1 MGPFDYAFQE
11 RVVGIQNCENWFL
24 SDQEFINEFTNIL
37 LEISKTDL
45 KKNQIL
51 KPILII
57 NTHTKSLMGNYMSDA
72 FGHTYS
78 HALISFGPALN
89 PMYSFDF
96 DEGEPIG
103 CKTGLSIDN
112 IGRYKNM
119 DVAGKMRVIGV
130 FVTPEKM
137 KALHLAVDYYVK
149 NKEKTKYGFM
159 NLLSWVKGS
168 NKVNSFGEMKMFCSE
183 FVDAILKSASI
194 DITGKNSRNV
204 SPDDFGT
211 NKEKNNSYL
220 LYEGPIKSF
229 SPSVLEKKIKE
240 LQESISYKDLVS
252 DKKNSDNIQ
261 TYHNTEEKEK
271 HIGTAIAGIGK
282 YASHETKDKVNELI
296 HKKPKENK

>member
-1 MGPFDYAFQE
+1 MSNQFSMVFETKINEIKNSKFY
-11 RVVGIQNCENWFL
+11 FL
-24 SDQEFINEFTNIL
+24 SEQEFFNEFQNIL
-37 LEISKTDL
+37 LEISQSDKEKNKTL
-45 KKNQIL
+45 QPVFIV
-51 KPILII
+51 

-96 DEGEPIG
+96 GEGKAIG

-112 IGRYKNM
+112 IGRYKDM
-119 DVAGKMRVIGV
+119 DVDGKMRVVGV
-130 FVTPEKM
+130 FVSPEKM

-168 NKVNSFGEMKMFCSE
+168 KKVNSFGELKMFCSE

-204 SPDDFGT
+204 TPDDFGS
-211 NKEKNNSYL
+211 NKDKNNSFV
-220 LYEGPIKSF
+220 LYEGPIKNF
-229 SPSVLEKKIKE
+229 KPDIIRKKVKE
-240 LQESISYKDLVS
+240 LQETISYKDLNADKSGS
-252 DKKNSDNIQ
+252 DSKQ
-261 TYHNTEEKEK
+261 TYHDIDEVKGQ
-271 HIGTAIAGIGK
+271 IGQAVTGVGK
-282 YASHETKDKVNELI
+282 YIGHETKDKIYKTI
-296 HKKPKENK
+296 HKND